1 MASEMIIRPRFCD
14 TDALGHISNVALPAW
29 FEQGRE
35 AVFEVFNP
43 GQNLDKWNMILK
55 YMTIDFIGQMYFGE
69 PVDLRTYISKVGS
82 SSFTVAQEAWQK
94 GECCAKGEAVMV
106 YFDFEKQQKRSIP
119 DDIREKL
126 LAI

>member
-1 MASEMIIRPRFCD
+1 MIIRPRFCD